1 MRILIVNSNTSQS
14 VTETVAKEAARSCL
28 ATTEIVAQT
37 APFGPS
43 AIENAQD
50 AEIAGEATLSAFLDK
65 GDGFD
70 AGIIACFSDPGL
82 DACKQSLSYPVVG
95 IAEASIAEASILR
108 GRFSIVTVAPT
119 TIAPIRALVEKY
131 GRTGQLA
138 SVRAHD
144 QGVLGAH
151 SDVDGTIAAFREL
164 IDKAVHEDGAEII
177 ILGGAVT
184 AGMKR
189 ELQPTSPVPILD
201 GLDCA
206 IRYAE
211 KLHSSRA

>member
-1 MRILIVNSNTSQS
+1 MSSNRRERNRIS
-14 VTETVAKEAARSCL
+14 
-28 ATTEIVAQT
+28 
-37 APFGPS
+37 
-43 AIENAQD
+43 
-50 AEIAGEATLSAFLDK
+50 
-65 GDGFD
+65 
-70 AGIIACFSDPGL
+70 
-82 DACKQSLSYPVVG
+82 
-95 IAEASIAEASILR
+95 
-108 GRFSIVTVAPT
+108 
-119 TIAPIRALVEKY
+119 PIRALVEKY
-131 GRTGQLA
+131 GKTGQLA
-138 SVRAHD
+138 GVR
-144 QGVLGAH
+144 AH
-151 SDVDGTIAAFREL
+151 SDVDGTIAAFRKL

>member
-1 MRILIVNSNTSQS
+1 MSSDRRERNRI
-14 VTETVAKEAARSCL
+14 
-28 ATTEIVAQT
+28 
-37 APFGPS
+37 P
-43 AIENAQD
+43 
-50 AEIAGEATLSAFLDK
+50 
-65 GDGFD
+65 
-70 AGIIACFSDPGL
+70 
-82 DACKQSLSYPVVG
+82 
-95 IAEASIAEASILR
+95 
-108 GRFSIVTVAPT
+108 
-119 TIAPIRALVEKY
+119 PIRALVEKY
-131 GRTGQLA
+131 GKTRQLA

-151 SDVDGTIAAFREL
+151 SDVDGTIAAFREMS
-164 IDKAVHEDGAEII
+164 DKAVHEDGAEII